1 MINAANEHLKGGI
14 ESMECKVI
22 QEQLLD
28 CIDKKL
34 SAKLSQKITNH
45 LLNCETCEKM
55 YRRHQ
60 KTHQALKGFGEAVR
74 VGVVNM
80 EAPPLPSLEG
90 STIGIGIWDRLKTPV
105 PVWIPSAASVAVL
118 LMFAVAIFSPLNL
131 SMEWGKEKG
140 GGKIESTT
148 PPLAAESLLEFL
160 IVPDPTD
167 LGQLAA
173 SIETVETFLK
183 AHPKDVAMHAKLV
196 ELYQAKLKQQSI
208 SKASRIVLLEKL
220 SMERE
225 RLLELLK
232 KQHLMKGD

>member
-1 MINAANEHLKGGI
+1 MKCEA
-14 ESMECKVI
+14 I
-22 QEQLLD
+22 QEKLLD
-28 CIDKKL
+28 YIDQTL
-34 SAKLSQKITNH
+34 SAEASQNITNH
-45 LLNCETCEKM
+45 LLNCETCEKT
-55 YRRHQ
+55 YRRYQ
-60 KTHQALKGFGEAVR
+60 KTHEALKGFGEAVR
-74 VGVVNM
+74 AGVIDM
-80 EAPPLPSLEG
+80 DAPALPLLRRTPFWAK
-90 STIGIGIWDRLKTPV
+90 IWDRLKTPE
-105 PVWIPSAASVAVL
+105 PVWIPSAASEAVL

-131 SMEWGKEKG
+131 SMEWGKQKG
-140 GGKIESTT
+140 GGNMESTT
-148 PPLAAESLLEFL
+148 PPLAAKALLEFL

-208 SKASRIVLLEKL
+208 SKASRIVLVEKL

-225 RLLELLK
+225 RLLELLQ